1 MSEIESR
8 INHINDSDINLEFVE
23 DSNSFNF
30 TYLLIK
36 RTIDILVSIIGIIIT
51 APIML
56 LTAMAIKVESPGP
69 VIFSQTRLGKHGQ
82 EFTIYKFRSM
92 VENAEE
98 HTGAVWAQE
107 NDSRITNVGKF
118 IRKTRIDELPQF
130 FNILKGNMTLVGPRP
145 ERPCLTEEF
154 HDEYC
159 GFKSRLLV
167 KPGVTGLAQVKGG
180 YELTPGQK
188 LRFDKL
194 YIKQRSLLLDLEI
207 MVRTAVVM
215 IVGHGAR

>member
-1 MSEIESR
+1 MSELESR
-8 INHINDSDINLEFVE
+8 INEANVELIE
-23 DSNSFNF
+23 DSNSCSL
-30 TYLLIK
+30 TYLILK
-36 RTIDILVSIIGIIIT
+36 RMIDIMVSIVGVVIT

-56 LTAMAIKVESPGP
+56 LTAIAIKLESHGP
-69 VIFSQTRLGKHGQ
+69 VIFSQTRLGKNGQ

-92 VENAEE
+92 VKNAEK

-107 NDSRITNVGKF
+107 NDSRVTNVGNF

-130 FNILKGNMTLVGPRP
+130 FNILKGDMTLVGPRP

-207 MVRTAVVM
+207 MIRTAVVM
-215 IVGHGAR
+215 IIGHGAR